1 MNQPIKQKS
10 SPIRILIAD
19 DHYIVRIGLIAMVNL
34 EPDMEVVA
42 EATDGIQATAMFKKW
57 NPDLTL
63 LDVRMPIKNGIE
75 AAIEIRQQN
84 NEARI
89 LMLTALDG
97 DEDIHRAMEAGAA
110 GYVLKDSTEDKLLPA
125 IRAVAAGKRWIPEEV
140 AKRLES
146 RRLFEELTP
155 RELLIL
161 NEVVKGLANKQIAD
175 VLSIS
180 ENTVKWHLKNILAKL
195 CVADRAEA
203 VAVAIQRGIIHLSN
217 KAPA

>member
-1 MNQPIKQKS
+1 MNKPTTKKT
-10 SPIRILIAD
+10 SPIQILVAD
-19 DHYIVRIGLIAMVNL
+19 DHYVVRMGLITMVNL

-42 EATDGIQATAMFKKW
+42 EATDGNQATALFKKCH
-57 NPDLTL
+57 PDLVL

-75 AAIEIRQQN
+75 AAAEIRRHN
-84 NEARI
+84 HAARI

-97 DEDIHRAMEAGAA
+97 DEDIHKAIEAGAA
-110 GYVLKDSTEDKLLPA
+110 GYVLKDSTEEELLPA
-125 IRAVAAGKRWIPEEV
+125 IRAVASGQPWIPEAV

-175 VLSIS
+175 VLNIS

-203 VAVAIQRGIIHLSN
+203 VAVAIQRGIIHFH
-217 KAPA
+217 

>member
-1 MNQPIKQKS
+1 MNKPTTKKT

-19 DHYIVRIGLIAMVNL
+19 DHYVVRMGLIAMVNL

-42 EATDGIQATAMFKKW
+42 EATDGNQACALFKRW

-63 LDVRMPIKNGIE
+63 LDVRMPEKNGIE
-75 AAIEIRQQN
+75 TIIEIRRQN
-84 NEARI
+84 NNARI
-89 LMLTALDG
+89 LMLSALDG
-97 DEDIHRAMEAGAA
+97 DEDIHKAIEAGAA
-110 GYVLKDSTEDKLLPA
+110 GYVFKDSTDEKLLPA
-125 IRAVAAGKRWIPEEV
+125 IRAVASGQRWIPEEV

-175 VLSIS
+175 VLNIS
-180 ENTVKWHLKNILAKL
+180 ENTVKWHLKNILGKL

-203 VAVAIQRGIIHLSN
+203 VAVAIQRGIIHLN
-217 KAPA
+217 

>member
-1 MNQPIKQKS
+1 MNKQKKA
-10 SPIRILIAD
+10 SPIRILVAD
-19 DHYIVRIGLIAMVNL
+19 DHYVVRMGLIAMVNL

-42 EATDGIQATAMFKKW
+42 EATDGNQAMALFKKW
-57 NPDLTL
+57 SPDLTL
-63 LDVRMPIKNGIE
+63 LDVRMPVKDGIE
-75 AAIEIRQQN
+75 AAIEIRQLN
-84 NEARI
+84 NAARI
-89 LMLTALDG
+89 LMLTAHDG
-97 DEDIHRAMEAGAA
+97 DEDIHKAMEAGAS
-110 GYVLKDSTEDKLLPA
+110 GYVLKDSTDEKLLPA
-125 IRAVAAGKRWIPEEV
+125 IRAVAAGQRWIPEEV

-175 VLSIS
+175 VLNIS

-203 VAVAIQRGIIHLSN
+203 VAVAVQRGIIHF
-217 KAPA
+217 

>member
-1 MNQPIKQKS
+1 
-10 SPIRILIAD
+10 
-19 DHYIVRIGLIAMVNL
+19 
-34 EPDMEVVA
+34 
-42 EATDGIQATAMFKKW
+42 
-57 NPDLTL
+57 L

-146 RRLFEELTP
+146 RRLFEDLTP

>member
-1 MNQPIKQKS
+1 MNKPMTKKT

-19 DHYIVRIGLIAMVNL
+19 DHYVVRMGLIAMVNL
-34 EPDMEVVA
+34 EPDMEIVA
-42 EATDGIQATAMFKKW
+42 EATDGNQACALFKRW

-63 LDVRMPIKNGIE
+63 LDVRMPVKNGIE
-75 AAIEIRQQN
+75 AAIEIRRQN
-84 NEARI
+84 NDARI

-97 DEDIHRAMEAGAA
+97 DEDIHKAIEAGAA
-110 GYVLKDSTEDKLLPA
+110 GYVFKDSTDEKLLPA
-125 IRAVAAGKRWIPEEV
+125 IRAVASGRRWIPEEV
-140 AKRLES
+140 AKRLEA

-175 VLSIS
+175 VLGIS
-180 ENTVKWHLKNILAKL
+180 ENTVKWHLKNILGKL

-203 VAVAIQRGIIHLSN
+203 VAVAIQRGIIHLN
-217 KAPA
+217 

>member
-1 MNQPIKQKS
+1 MNKPTTKKT

-19 DHYIVRIGLIAMVNL
+19 DHYVVRMGLIAMVNL

-42 EATDGIQATAMFKKW
+42 EATDGNQACALFKRW

-63 LDVRMPIKNGIE
+63 LDVRMPEKNGIE
-75 AAIEIRQQN
+75 TIIEIRRQN
-84 NEARI
+84 NDARI
-89 LMLTALDG
+89 LMLSALDG
-97 DEDIHRAMEAGAA
+97 DEDIHKAIEAGAA
-110 GYVLKDSTEDKLLPA
+110 GYVFKDSTDEKLLPA
-125 IRAVAAGKRWIPEEV
+125 IRAVASGHRWIPEEV

-175 VLSIS
+175 VLNIS
-180 ENTVKWHLKNILAKL
+180 ENTVKWHLKNILGKL

-203 VAVAIQRGIIHLSN
+203 VAVAIQRGIIHLN
-217 KAPA
+217 

>member
-1 MNQPIKQKS
+1 MNKPNTKKA
-10 SPIRILIAD
+10 SPIRILIVD
-19 DHYIVRIGLIAMVNL
+19 DHYVVRMGLTAMVNL
-34 EPDMEVVA
+34 EPDMEVVG
-42 EATDGIQATAMFKKW
+42 EATDGNQATAMFKKF

-75 AAIEIRQQN
+75 AAIEIREQN
-84 NEARI
+84 STARI
-89 LMLTALDG
+89 LMLTAHDG
-97 DEDIHRAMEAGAA
+97 DEDIHKAMEAGAS
-110 GYVLKDSTEDKLLPA
+110 GYVLKDSTDEKLLPA
-125 IRAVAAGKRWIPEEV
+125 IRAVAAGQRWIPEEV
-140 AKRLES
+140 AKRLEA

-175 VLSIS
+175 VLNIS

-203 VAVAIQRGIIHLSN
+203 VAVAIQRGIIHF
-217 KAPA
+217 